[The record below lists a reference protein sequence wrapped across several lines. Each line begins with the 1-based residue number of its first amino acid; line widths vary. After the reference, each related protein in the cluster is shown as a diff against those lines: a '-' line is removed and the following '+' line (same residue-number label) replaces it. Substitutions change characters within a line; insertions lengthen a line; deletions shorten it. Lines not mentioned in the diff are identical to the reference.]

1 MSNRV
6 GRRTHST
13 ACTGE
18 RYVAPGCSRRR
29 VILLVTGVESDDLKN
44 RELSALSAIASKL
57 IRAMRESV
65 APRHGADYGE
75 ANVDS
80 S

>member
-18 RYVAPGCSRRR
+18 RYVAPGRARRR

-44 RELSALSAIASKL
+44 RELSALSALVSKL
-57 IRAMRESV
+57 VRAMREAV
-65 APRHGADYGE
+65 AARHGADYGE
-75 ANVDS
+75 VHVDS